1 MVIMQLRTT
10 ERINQKT
17 FQRRDK
23 ARITMDH
30 ATKDTNKA
38 NIARWII
45 MYYNLRMD
53 TSMFVLFAFVVAYI
67 SVFKS
72 KINF

>member
-1 MVIMQLRTT
+1 M
-10 ERINQKT
+10 
-17 FQRRDK
+17 
-23 ARITMDH
+23 TMDH

-38 NIARWII
+38 NIAQWII
-45 MYYNLRMD
+45 MYNLRMD

>member
-1 MVIMQLRTT
+1 MKLRTT
-10 ERINQKT
+10 EWINQKT

-38 NIARWII
+38 NIAQWII
-45 MYYNLRMD
+45 MYNLRMD

-67 SVFKS
+67 ISVFNS